1 VTVNFT
7 DLYKKPK
14 NMSESSILL
23 TRWIKDTKYK
33 AMAEVDTVADMFYRH
48 FDGVSRTLMSVS
60 SNAFAERING
70 CIKQIQL
77 KGRGYRLF
85 ESFRSALLFF
95 YGNLDLYPLE

>member
-1 VTVNFT
+1 
-7 DLYKKPK
+7 
-14 NMSESSILL
+14 MSESSILL